1 MTGIRAHYDR
11 VAVLAA
17 ALFLLCSALL
27 IIRNVSQFGENFS
40 ALQTPPPPKPAAP
53 PPKAVEMEQ
62 AMEKLRQPAQWT
74 FSGRSG
80 LFVPEKH
87 FIGANGLPATLQT
100 TEVHPPVPNEWFEQF
115 ALPIAD
121 ADVLTQDPDADGFNN
136 LEEWQNHT
144 NPTDK
149 SSHPPFIAKLKMKSF
164 AQEPFRLVFASWVD
178 DTFALNTSDLKEP
191 TQFLKIGDSIR
202 GTKFKIVKFTEKH
215 ETNKYGTK
223 IDVSELTLE
232 NRETHEQLSLV
243 KEKIM
248 ISPESVANFVYEW
261 GERREFAVKKDQE
274 FSLKPEEQIKYKLI
288 DVQPGKA
295 IVINIQE
302 PNKLIDIAALTPLIL
317 TPQIPRRSPYD
328 TFLSL
333 RPFAIIAV
341 LFPNLEGNAQFRS
354 ER

>member
-1 MTGIRAHYDR
+1 MTWVRTHYDR

-17 ALFLLCSALL
+17 ALFLFASALL
-27 IIRNVSQFGENFS
+27 IIRNVAQFGENFA
-40 ALQTPPPPKPAAP
+40 ALQAPPPPKPAGP
-53 PPKAVEMEQ
+53 PPKAVELEQ

-100 TEVHPPVPNEWFEQF
+100 TEVHPPVPNEWLEQF
-115 ALPIAD
+115 GLPIAD
-121 ADVLTQDPDADGFNN
+121 ADVLSQDPDADGFTN

-149 SSHPPFIAKLKMKSF
+149 SSHPAFIAKLKMKSF
-164 AQEPFRLVFASWVD
+164 AQEPFRLVFASWVN

-202 GTKFKIVKFTEKH
+202 GTKFKIVKFIEKH

-223 IDVSELTLE
+223 VDVSELILE
-232 NRETHEQLSLV
+232 NRETGEQLSLV

-248 ISPESVANFVYEW
+248 ISPESVANFVYLW

-295 IVINIQE
+295 VIV
-302 PNKLIDIAALTPLIL
+302 
-317 TPQIPRRSPYD
+317 D
-328 TFLSL
+328 TQKPDQPIEVGLL
-333 RPFAIIAV
+333 GP
-341 LFPNLEGNAQFRS
+341 
-354 ER
+354 